1 MANSTDLS
9 RIRRRGL
16 NILFSLC
23 LLRCNSRVKCYHRV
37 CVCVYSTKSSVPTP
51 PPPKKFF
58 ERFSSTLTTKTT
70 KILNLNKKLFW
81 VQIMLNVI
89 RYFTLLLVVIV
100 I

>member
-1 MANSTDLS
+1 MLS
-9 RIRRRGL
+9 
-16 NILFSLC
+16 SC
-23 LLRCNSRVKCYHRV
+23 V
-37 CVCVYSTKSSVPTP
+37 CVCVFHKKFSPTHHP
-51 PPPKKFF
+51 PQKFF

-70 KILNLNKKLFW
+70 KILNLNKKIFW